1 MEIKIIEDTK
11 DRVVFEVIGAD
22 NTLSNIL
29 KEKIAEQKG
38 VDVCSYNIE
47 HPLVSNPKFVVEADN
62 AGKAITAAI
71 DALKKEN
78 NDFKKQVEAL

>member
-1 MEIKIIEDTK
+1 MNIKIVEDTK
-11 DRVVFEVIGAD
+11 GRVVFEIIGGD

-29 KEKIAEQKG
+29 KETIAKQKG
-38 VDVCSYNIE
+38 VTACAYNIE
-47 HPLVSNPKFVVEADN
+47 HPLVSNPKFIVEADN